1 VRRATKLRLIARLE
15 VLVVANPHLI
25 WSQNLEQVAVTHRV
39 QWVTTIFKARAR
51 ARRSAGDSTKQN
63 KQLTTVVKPA
73 ELLEIAAAY
82 KKSQL
87 IPYSCR

>member
-1 VRRATKLRLIARLE
+1 MRLIARLE

-25 WSQNLEQVAVTHRV
+25 WSQNLEQTAVTYRV
-39 QWVTTIFKARAR
+39 QRVTAIPKARAG
-51 ARRSAGDSTKQN
+51 ARRSAGDGTKQN
-63 KQLTTVVKPA
+63 KQLTAAARPVK
-73 ELLEIAAAY
+73 LLAIAAAY